1 MAKRKKPDWAHQE
14 TDRLIEQLEQVLSG
28 AYAEAEEEINRKLAQ
43 YLKAF
48 EAKDEKWR
56 LWVLQEEKTEEEYR
70 AWRMGQLIM
79 QQRWENLRDEL
90 AQDLVHADEIAQ
102 AIINGEMPEIYAL
115 NHGWQTYIVE
125 HELGMTTGY
134 TLYNADAVRE
144 LLKEDP
150 MLLPQ
155 RKVAIPEDLRWNK
168 RRIQAVMLQG
178 VLQGKS
184 IPELARC
191 LSPVTDGNWKN
202 AIRNARTMATGAQNA
217 GRLDALKRAQSKGAR
232 LRQTWLATLDMRT
245 RHEHR
250 QLDGETVDVGEPFL
264 VDGYEIRYPGDPAAP
279 GHLVYNCR
287 CRLQGQVRGFET
299 DFKGFDLRSDPD
311 VEGMTY
317 EQWKESKVEKPRKIT
332 HQAEVSEKMR
342 NYYYSRYAR
351 RK

>member
-1 MAKRKKPDWAHQE
+1 MPKEKPDWAHQE
-14 TDRLIEQLEQVLSG
+14 TDRLIEELEKVLSG
-28 AYAEAEEEINRKLAQ
+28 AYAEAEDAINEKLAD
-43 YLKAF
+43 YLRRF

-56 LWVLQEEKTEEEYR
+56 LWVAKGEKTEDEYR
-70 AWRMGQLIM
+70 AWRTGQLMM
-79 QQRWENLRDEL
+79 QQRWENLRDEI

-115 NHGWQTYIVE
+115 NHGWETYMIE
-125 HELGMTTGY
+125 KQLGMTTGY

-150 MLLPQ
+150 LLLPQ
-155 RKVAIPEDLRWNK
+155 RKIAIPEDLRWNK
-168 RRIQAVMLQG
+168 KRVQSVMLQG
-178 VLQGKS
+178 ILQGQS
-184 IPELARC
+184 IPELSRC
-191 LSPVTDGNWKN
+191 LMPVTDGNWKN

-250 QLDGETVDVGEPFL
+250 QLDAQTVDVGEPFR
-264 VDGYEIRYPGDPAAP
+264 VGRETIRYPGDPEAP
-279 GHLVYNCR
+279 GYLVYNCR

-299 DFKGFDLRSDPD
+299 DFSGFDLRSDPD
-311 VEGMTY
+311 VDGMTY

-332 HQAEVSEKMR
+332 HQADVSERMR
-342 NYYYSRYAR
+342 NYYYRRYAQ
-351 RK
+351 K